1 MLADSTD
8 TGWPLT
14 SAAWYR
20 GSMSSTMMI
29 LRFFFV
35 SQGRRS
41 ADGAAFGSRRA
52 YERETRKG
60 VPAFSR
66 RASGKTM
73 GAKILEMSPW
83 GDARAGGDVLP
94 VVHLVGEVVLELNHG
109 ELLELVVRDVLVQR
123 RREHGGDVVHAVRKH
138 HAVALL
144 GAFGLVLERAKICGG
159 AVSGGGWSAD
169 LGKPH
174 TLRTRRERWS
184 RRGCAAR
191 VTRAPR
197 RVPSGR
203 AQARRFVSRARH
215 APAIWSTGCNPTS
228 PWYGCMVDPMVR
240 SNSLS
245 PMAERT
251 RVAER
256 PSRCGAAF
264 SRCDLVCDATAVLTR
279 DRRVQ
284 TDSVPPSSLFY

>member
-1 MLADSTD
+1 
-8 TGWPLT
+8 
-14 SAAWYR
+14 
-20 GSMSSTMMI
+20 
-29 LRFFFV
+29 V
-35 SQGRRS
+35 GRR
-41 ADGAAFGSRRA
+41 D
-52 YERETRKG
+52 EC
-60 VPAFSR
+60 
-66 RASGKTM
+66 
-73 GAKILEMSPW
+73 
-83 GDARAGGDVLP
+83 AGGDALP

-109 ELLELVVRDVLVQR
+109 ELLELIVRDVLVQR

-144 GAFGLVLERAKICGG
+144 SAFGLVLERAKICGG
-159 AVSGGGWSAD
+159 AVSGGGRSAD

-174 TLRTRRERWS
+174 ALRTRRERWS

-228 PWYGCMVDPMVR
+228 PWYSCMVDPMVR

-264 SRCDLVCDATAVLTR
+264 SRCDLERDATAVLTR
-279 DRRVQ
+279 R
-284 TDSVPPSSLFY
+284 PPSSNRFGSTVIAFLLEILVWTRSLEITRLSDPRHPNSVAGVRPVRAPVFFAPLRGTVAATPTPRCRGSER